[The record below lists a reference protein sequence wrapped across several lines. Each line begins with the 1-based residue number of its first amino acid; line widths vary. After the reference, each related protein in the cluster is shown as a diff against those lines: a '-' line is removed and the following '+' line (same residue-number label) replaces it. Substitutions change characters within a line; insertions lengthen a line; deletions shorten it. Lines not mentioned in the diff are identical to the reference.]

1 MGLIFGGAE
10 NDKRSWDKNRE
21 AAAKEERPRLQ
32 CERWERARNS
42 HRCLVDQGKRSSRY
56 FQFLA
61 CKTNGLDGPSRLAIF
76 YPFYA
81 ASHLRLGD
89 EILAVNGYSLQ
100 DLAHAQ
106 AVQKLRGAGPTVI
119 LRVKPN
125 QTLEGR
131 TTQPT

>member
-1 MGLIFGGAE
+1 MSGMQKTGCMVRHV
-10 NDKRSWDKNRE
+10 KR
-21 AAAKEERPRLQ
+21 L
-32 CERWERARNS
+32 C
-42 HRCLVDQGKRSSRY
+42 
-56 FQFLA
+56 FFLFFF
-61 CKTNGLDGPSRLAIF
+61 T
-76 YPFYA
+76 

-89 EILAVNGYSLQ
+89 EILAVNGYPLQ

-131 TTQPT
+131 TI